1 MRVQST
7 GFGVRLQSSEFRVQ
21 SSEFRV
27 QSSEFR
33 VQSSEFRVQETVQVG
48 GRKKGYRLQ
57 SERHCFPTGTRFVGN
72 TFSTDMLSLTGR
84 SLRAEVE
91 KGERFRCSVFGCR
104 VQNTGLTTGA

>member
-1 MRVQST
+1 MSVQGS
-7 GFGVRLQSSEFRVQ
+7 GFRVQ
-21 SSEFRV
+21 GSGFRV
-27 QSSEFR
+27 QGSGFKVQGSGFRKQFRSEKGI
-33 VQSSEFRVQETVQVG
+33 E
-48 GRKKGYRLQ
+48 KGYRLQ

-84 SLRAEVE
+84 SFRAEVE